1 MLKRMSIT
9 LVLALLIVSVLA
21 ACGGGAPAPVTVSQL
36 PLFTGA
42 TESTNEVLTGA
53 LAAMTEAVKGQ
64 NKVTV
69 KSVEG
74 KTYDLPADTTF
85 DALVAFYKPA
95 LEKTGWEVADMSAPA
110 LAFTRGKQALTLLHA
125 DGIGLVVLLSEIQ

>member
-1 MLKRMSIT
+1 M
-9 LVLALLIVSVLA
+9 
-21 ACGGGAPAPVTVSQL
+21 SQL

-42 TESTNEVLTGA
+42 AESSDEVLTSA
-53 LAAMTEAVKGQ
+53 LTAMTEAVKGQ
-64 NKVTV
+64 TTVTI

-74 KTYDLPADTTF
+74 KTYDLPAGTTF
-85 DALVAFYKPA
+85 DALAAFYKPA
-95 LEKTGWEVADMSAPA
+95 LEKAGWEMAEMSAPA